1 MLMRLNE
8 ITSWLTDIFATAGCP
23 NEEARLI
30 AVHLVDADA
39 SGHPSHGIVRVPRY
53 IDYIHAGTVRPV
65 CAYET
70 LVDSE
75 TLCLIDGQYSFGQV
89 LGHHV
94 VNRAEDM
101 CQKNGLGIIA
111 LRNAGHLGRIG
122 GWAELLAE
130 KVLSLF
136 ILSLLPA
143 QESLPLLA
151 VNRRA
156 FQPHLWRLVC
166 RTKQRIM

>member
-1 MLMRLNE
+1 MLIRVNE

-94 VNRAEDM
+94 VNR
-101 CQKNGLGIIA
+101 
-111 LRNAGHLGRIG
+111 
-122 GWAELLAE
+122 
-130 KVLSLF
+130 
-136 ILSLLPA
+136 
-143 QESLPLLA
+143 
-151 VNRRA
+151 
-156 FQPHLWRLVC
+156 
-166 RTKQRIM
+166 QRICAKKMVLASLRCVTRVIWGG